1 MMKDKIIAYVAR
13 FLLNVGLKWLLSR
26 PDVQEKQK
34 QVVKFINTVLDSIR
48 DMNLTNDELET
59 LKNELSAIF
68 KA

>member
-1 MMKDKIIAYVAR
+1 MKDKIIAYAAR
-13 FLLNVGLKWLLSR
+13 ILLNVGLKWILSR

-34 QVVKFINTVLDSIR
+34 QVVKFINTVLDATR

-59 LKNELSAIF
+59 LKNELNAIF

>member
-1 MMKDKIIAYVAR
+1 MKEKIIAYAAR

-34 QVVKFINTVLDSIR
+34 QVVKFINTVLDATR

-59 LKNELSAIF
+59 LKNELNAIF

>member
-1 MMKDKIIAYVAR
+1 MKEKIIAYAAR

-34 QVVKFINTVLDSIR
+34 QIVKFINTVLDSTR

-59 LKNELSAIF
+59 LKNELNAIF

>member
-1 MMKDKIIAYVAR
+1 MKEKIIAYAAR

-34 QVVKFINTVLDSIR
+34 QIVKFINTVLDATR

-59 LKNELSAIF
+59 LKNELNAIF
-68 KA
+68 K